1 MFQNKQRNDFPYL
14 CTPIVGS
21 TKEDLLNEL
30 KKIIEKKP
38 DMIEWRVDYFQEI
51 KDFETVAAV
60 GAAIKEAIS
69 EIPLLFT
76 IRSVEE
82 GGQSTTLSQD
92 EIVELLSFICKTSF
106 IDVIDYEMANDE
118 DHIRQIREVSRAEG
132 KSLILS
138 YHDFEKTPSNEELT
152 SLIKKAEAF
161 GADVAKVAVMP
172 NTHGDVLRLLD
183 VTEQANTFSNIPVAT
198 MSLNSLGAVSRMV
211 GWIFGSVIVFTVG
224 ANSSAPGQI
233 PIEKMRE
240 ILKLMKSYQQ

>member
-21 TKEDLLNEL
+21 NQEELLNEL
-30 KKIIEKKP
+30 EKIKEKKP

-51 KDFETVAAV
+51 KNFERVVEV
-60 GAAIKEAIS
+60 GTAMKKAIPD
-69 EIPLLFT
+69 IPLLFT

-82 GGQSTTLSQD
+82 GGHPTALIQ
-92 EIVELLSFICKTSF
+92 EEVVELLSYICKSSF
-106 IDVIDYEMANDE
+106 IDVIDYEMANDKE
-118 DHIRQIREVSRAEG
+118 HIRQVRDVSRAEG

-183 VTEQANTFSNIPVAT
+183 VTEQANAFSNIPVAT
-198 MSLNSLGAVSRMV
+198 MSLNSLGAVSRMI